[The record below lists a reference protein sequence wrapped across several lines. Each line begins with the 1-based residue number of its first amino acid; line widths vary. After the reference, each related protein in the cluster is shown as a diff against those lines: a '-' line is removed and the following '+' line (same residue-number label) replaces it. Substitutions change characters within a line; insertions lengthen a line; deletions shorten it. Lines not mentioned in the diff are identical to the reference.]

1 MANLDTRFGQPDTS
15 VPLSRQFHISVPQ
28 LLYLRDGNST
38 TSLAL
43 ILTLLVVIVDGGAGG
58 FGVLMLV
65 FWVMVGARAA
75 GMLMLVMVI
84 VGGPGGFCVLMLVL

>member
-1 MANLDTRFGQPDTS
+1 MANLDACFGQPDTS

-28 LLYLRDGNST
+28 LLYLRDGNTT

-65 FWVMVGARAA
+65 
-75 GMLMLVMVI
+75 L
-84 VGGPGGFCVLMLVL
+84 